1 MILPID
7 KTEVPS
13 ASNHEAR
20 LLSCIALDALQG
32 EERGCFRKAKALG
45 VTEESFYQMLHR
57 RMWVAAENMDGTFDE
72 LTMAIWMR
80 DHEENCEPDGL
91 IQDLM
96 GVLNSCETTF
106 WFDHWLEVVL
116 ETQAKREYRHMGMEV
131 AELATQ
137 GATMDEM
144 ADVLEKKPKGVMA
157 STGLVDKDATAR
169 AATERILALKNSG
182 KNFLG
187 LSTGVEAWDNTIYG
201 LRECTLNVVGA
212 RPGLGKTSIALQVAL
227 NVALQNQ
234 RVHFWS
240 CEMSPEQ
247 LHFKL
252 ALSHSQTDFH
262 KAKEGMLGPEQYR
275 NFEYA
280 TKAIAAMPIE
290 IPKVTN
296 ITTNMVAGL
305 LHKDI
310 ALNSTENRPK
320 LVIIDY
326 LQLMIPTNRALKRDQ
341 QIEEMSRDLKNLALD
356 TGVPILLLAQINRDA
371 EKEHRNPRPSD
382 LRGSGAIEQDADT
395 ITFLHTKNGDDPMSL
410 RLIVAKN
417 REDSTGECVVTF
429 NKRISK
435 IY

>member
-13 ASNHEAR
+13 AMNHEAR

-32 EERGCFRKAKALG
+32 EEHGCFRKAKALG
-45 VTEESFYQMLHR
+45 VSEESFYKVLHR
-57 RMWVAAENMDGTFDE
+57 RMWIAAENMDGRYDE

-80 DHEENCEPDGL
+80 DHEEGFDPEGL
-91 IQDLM
+91 IQDLTE
-96 GVLNSCETTF
+96 VLNSCETTF

-116 ETQAKREYRHMGMEV
+116 ETQAKREYRHIGMEIT
-131 AELATQ
+131 ELATK
-137 GATMDEM
+137 GATTEEM

-157 STGLVDKDATAR
+157 STGLVNKDATAR
-169 AATERILALKNSG
+169 AATQRILALKNSG

-187 LSTGVEAWDNTIYG
+187 LSTGIDQWDQTLYG
-201 LRECTLNVVGA
+201 LRECTLNIVGA

-227 NVALQNQ
+227 NIALQNQ

-252 ALSHSQTDFH
+252 ALSHSHTDWK
-262 KAKEGMLGPEQYR
+262 KAKDGMLGAEQLR

-280 TKAIAAMPIE
+280 ANAIAAMPIE
-290 IPKVTN
+290 IPKETN
-296 ITTNMVAGL
+296 ITTKMVAGL

-310 ALNSTENRPK
+310 AMNTRENRPK

-326 LQLMIPTNRALKRDQ
+326 LQLMIPTNKALKRDQ

-371 EKEHRNPRPSD
+371 EKENRNPRPSD
-382 LRGSGAIEQDADT
+382 LRGSGAIEQDADS